1 MLLTYM
7 FVLVVQPVRKLVW
20 LAMRINGV
28 FGLGLVSRPSI
39 VAEATAQGGCGW
51 LYSRSGSGWGPSGC
65 HRCYS
70 LRFFLLVAG

>member
-28 FGLGLVSRPSI
+28 FGLGLVSPPSI
-39 VAEATAQGGCGW
+39 VAEAGGLWLAILPLRLGVGAQR
-51 LYSRSGSGWGPSGC
+51 LP
-65 HRCYS
+65 
-70 LRFFLLVAG
+70 

>member
-39 VAEATAQGGCGW
+39 VAEARGA
-51 LYSRSGSGWGPSGC
+51 
-65 HRCYS
+65 
-70 LRFFLLVAG
+70 VAGDTPAPARGGGRAAAIDVTPSVSFY